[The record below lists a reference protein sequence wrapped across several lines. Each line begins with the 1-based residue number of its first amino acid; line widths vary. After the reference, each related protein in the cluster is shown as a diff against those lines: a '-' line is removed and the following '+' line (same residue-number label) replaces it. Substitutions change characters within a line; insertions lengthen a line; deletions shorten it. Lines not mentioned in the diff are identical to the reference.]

1 MNFFI
6 THRITMSKD
15 IAGTIRLNL
24 RLDKIS
30 KKEGKAPVE
39 LIYSLHGKRQRVST
53 GIKVYPVSWD
63 AAKTNIIYLNK
74 AEAKKLC
81 PEIPYNSLPSESE
94 VEHLNAGLVLKKND
108 IVRAEN
114 QIGENIQ
121 FNSTMIASAVRINNT
136 KKAKTKKEEPQTYLV
151 DFIDHLVEGSRAS
164 RNAGTIKVY
173 VTTRNHIAAYQKAK
187 RVRVT
192 LEEANYG
199 FLQGFYNYLITDVN
213 QINVTAAKQVTTV
226 KTFLS
231 FARKHGYKVN
241 QTYHDF
247 NVKREVL
254 EVIAL
259 TEIEF
264 LTLYNL
270 DLSDHASFLQVK
282 KSENGK
288 DFISKLGYKTLDKV
302 RDILCFSCVTG
313 LRYSDLAQLRK
324 EHIKGSEIQ
333 LTVTKTR
340 EIIKVPLNQYSRTI
354 LDKYRLNLRPLPMIS
369 NQKLNQYIKELCK
382 LAGIDDAVQIVR
394 YRGAT
399 RIENTYPKYELI
411 SAHTG
416 RKTFATL
423 SLEKGANAEEVMSM
437 TGHKSYNSFKRY
449 VKITEERK
457 KLVMAKAW
465 GSPEVLK
472 VVEGGEG

>member
-1 MNFFI
+1 
-6 THRITMSKD
+6 MSKD
-15 IAGTIRLNL
+15 TTGTIRLNL

-53 GIKVYPVSWD
+53 GIKVYPVNWD
-63 AAKTNIIYLNK
+63 AENTCARYLNK

-81 PEIPYNSLPSESE
+81 SEIPYNNLPSESE
-94 VEHLNAGLVLKKND
+94 VQHLNAGLTLKKND
-108 IVRAEN
+108 IARAEN
-114 QIGENIQ
+114 MIGEDVQ
-121 FNSTMIASAVRINNT
+121 FNSTMIASAIRISNS
-136 KKAKTKKEEPQTYLV
+136 KKARTKKEEPQKYLV
-151 DFIDHLVEGSRAS
+151 DFIDNLVEGSKAS
-164 RNAGTIKVY
+164 RNQGTIKVY
-173 VTTRNHIAAYQKAK
+173 VTTRNHIEAYQKAK
-187 RVRVT
+187 RVRIT

-199 FLQGFYNYLITDVN
+199 FLQGFYNYLISDVN

-231 FARKHGYKVN
+231 FARKHGFKVN

-247 NVKREVL
+247 NVKRETL

-259 TEIEF
+259 TEEEF
-264 LTLYNL
+264 LRLYNL
-270 DLSDHASFLQVK
+270 DLSDKTSFIQIVR
-282 KSENGK
+282 GK
-288 DFISKLGYKTLDKV
+288 GDKEIKAKVSFQTLEKV
-302 RDILCFSCVTG
+302 RDILCFSCVSG
-313 LRYSDLAQLRK
+313 LRYSDLAQLRR

-340 EIIKVPLNQYSRTI
+340 EIIKVPLNQYSKII
-354 LDKYRLNLRPLPMIS
+354 LDRYRLNLRPLPALS
-369 NQKLNQYIKELCK
+369 NQRLNEYIKALCK
-382 LAGIDDAVQIVR
+382 LAEINDPVQIVR

-399 RIENTYPKYELI
+399 RIENTYPKHELI

-457 KLVMAKAW
+457 KLVMQKAW
-465 GSPEVLK
+465 GSPEVMK
-472 VVEGGEG
+472 VVEGGEV